1 MRAIQTTITAL
12 TLIVAV
18 SAACAETVPN
28 VQPKNTKAQLVEL
41 ARKNMISAMDAA
53 NKQGHYCLDLETATI
68 VKPKAIEKLNLTAG
82 EIRIALNYLRTKVE
96 DACMSAAINEATV
109 QILMF
114 KTIEFEA
121 YGHNDPAPF
130 TNSKDQFT
138 APEFCCGSAELR
150 LNAQLNYLSLS
161 ADKRAALE
169 AIPELKK
176 PFNAFELTEHFNPT
190 PRSKP

>member
-1 MRAIQTTITAL
+1 MRLVTTITTL
-12 TLIVAV
+12 TLIVVV

-28 VQPKNTKAQLVEL
+28 VLPKNPKAQLVEL

-53 NKQGHYCLDLETATI
+53 NKQGHHCLDLGTATI
-68 VKPKAIEKLNLTAG
+68 VKPKAIEKLNLAAE
-82 EIRIALNYLRTKVE
+82 EIKIALNYLRTKAE
-96 DACMSAAINEATV
+96 DTCMSVAVNEATV

-169 AIPELKK
+169 AIPELQK
-176 PFNAFELTEHFNPT
+176 PFNAFDLLAHFNPQ
-190 PRSKP
+190 PGNKKP